1 VTKKEIVK
9 QIADE
14 LRIPQADAKLVVH
27 QLFKTIIDTLVK
39 EGRIELRNFG
49 VFVVKQ
55 RQPRNARNPRTNEP
69 VQVEAKKVVTFQ
81 PGKTMEERVR
91 VADVVVEPKRKTT
104 KTSNPSANGK
114 AKAKAK
120 GKTTPKKTAKSAPKP
135 RQSRKPKPVPVGASQ
150 PALHSVGIPEPD
162 TLPFPTMEHASTADP
177 MEPREYMP
185 VDDLPNKPR

>member
-1 VTKKEIVK
+1 MTKKEIVK

-27 QLFKTIIDTLVK
+27 QLFKTIIETLVK

-49 VFVVKQ
+49 VFMVKQ
-55 RQPRNARNPRTNEP
+55 RQPRNARNPRTNQP

-81 PGKTMEERVR
+81 PGKIMEERVR
-91 VADVVVEPKRKTT
+91 AAEVVVESKRKTS
-104 KTSNPSANGK
+104 KPS
-114 AKAKAK
+114 
-120 GKTTPKKTAKSAPKP
+120 PKPKVKPKSKSAPKIKAQAAP
-135 RQSRKPKPVPVGASQ
+135 KPSKPKLVPVGAPEPVPQTS
-150 PALHSVGIPEPD
+150 SIPEPD
-162 TLPFPTMEHASTADP
+162 TLPFPTMENSGTPDL